1 MPRESVHFRI
11 RKNTQMSFKLSILIP
26 TLSSRSAKLEEL
38 LIELNYQIQ
47 GKPVQILWLGDN
59 KSMTT
64 GEKRN
69 HLLSMAKG
77 DFVAF
82 VDDDDTISSNYIV
95 SLLDAI
101 EDNPDKTVICFRG
114 NKTIDGKQDLPFRY
128 NVKVG
133 RNQRMD
139 FNGKEWRVMLPDH
152 LCAWNKSLITVKYP
166 HKNISEDHDWAKEMA
181 FTYNENDQV
190 LLEHTLYFYNYDRNL
205 TECRR

>member
-11 RKNTQMSFKLSILIP
+11 RKNTPMSFKLSILIP
-26 TLSSRSAKLEEL
+26 TLNSRSVKLQEL
-38 LIELNYQIQ
+38 IIELNYQIQ

-69 HLLSMAKG
+69 HLLSMANG

-82 VDDDDTISSNYIV
+82 VDDDDHISSNYIV
-95 SLLDAI
+95 CLLEAI
-101 EDNPDKTVICFRG
+101 EANPDKTVICFTG
-114 NKTIDGKQDLPFRY
+114 EKTTDGKQDLPFRY
-128 NVKVG
+128 DVNIG
-133 RNQRMD
+133 RNQRKTID
-139 FNGKEWRVMLPDH
+139 GKEWRVMVPDH
-152 LCAWNKSLITVKYP
+152 LCAWHRSHITAKYP

-181 FTYNENDQV
+181 FTYSESDQV
-190 LLEHTLYFYNYDRNL
+190 LLEDTLYFYDYDRTK